1 MKLGQIIR
9 ERRKNCGL
17 TQEQVAQAL
26 GVSAPA
32 VNKWERD
39 VSFPDITLLPP
50 LARLLGTD
58 LNTLLS
64 FRETLT
70 DGEITSFVN
79 GLDETVQR
87 QGYGAAFQAACGKLR
102 EFPSCDRLRY
112 AAAMYLYGALA
123 FYPPPDEEVY
133 RTQLEQWFQSL
144 SESAD
149 PEVRQGVLPVL
160 ISRFRQ
166 QGEFEKARQLI
177 DSLPVP
183 VVDKE
188 GQLALPLAQE
198 QKWEEAASLWER
210 KVMKLATDL
219 QTALL
224 HLMEAAER
232 EGRQQD
238 ADSIALVYRRI
249 SQLLGLAP
257 WTAHNAHFQL
267 AVLRQDPAMC
277 AQALQ
282 ELVSA
287 LKEPW
292 RPWKTPLYRHT
303 PPKEGDGLSH
313 RLLSLLRE
321 ELEQGK
327 DLEFLK
333 NTPQYQELL
342 RQWQ

>member
-32 VNKWERD
+32 VNEWERD

-70 DGEITSFVN
+70 DTEITSFVN
-79 GLDETVQR
+79 GLDETAQR

-188 GQLALPLAQE
+188 GQLALLLAQE

-219 QTALL
+219 QTALP

-238 ADSIALVYRRI
+238 ADSIALVYQNI

-282 ELVSA
+282 ELGPA

-292 RPWKTPLYRHT
+292 SPWETPLYRHT
-303 PPKEGDGLSH
+303 PSKEGGGLSH